1 MLGRIKRGHLFA
13 PEHQNLVYEAYMG
26 LNPDDVP
33 PAKHSTLLERHVPRP
48 QPQASTSQVNS
59 GASTSGA
66 NTSAPAIRGAST
78 SGPNTSAASAPAIR
92 VEPMDTETDEEDDP
106 DSDHED
112 NQDIDISPGPVPPTT
127 QANNNTGPTPTGPRP
142 PSHVNSPSVIQHEVD
157 LFDQYFPAT
166 QPQVSVPQSSIKEI
180 VDRELTTYLSYV
192 NLDKNVTPLCW
203 WQIHKGELPHL
214 SHIANK
220 YLSSPP
226 SSVESERLF
235 SIGGQT
241 YTSRRSN
248 LSPETGERLIKLCF
262 NLKKFNSF
270 YDNEIVS
277 LSNTVTETHNSPE
290 SGESAVAAVVPSGTS

>member
-1 MLGRIKRGHLFA
+1 
-13 PEHQNLVYEAYMG
+13 MG

-33 PAKHSTLLERHVPRP
+33 PARHSTLLERHVPP
-48 QPQASTSQVNS
+48 QPQASTSDS

-66 NTSAPAIRGAST
+66 STTSAAPAIRSEDM
-78 SGPNTSAASAPAIR
+78 S
-92 VEPMDTETDEEDDP
+92 MDTDEEDDP
-106 DSDHED
+106 ESVDSDHEVED
-112 NQDIDISPGPVPPTT
+112 NQDIDEQAPGPVPPTT
-127 QANNNTGPTPTGPRP
+127 TQANNTGPRP
-142 PSHVNSPSVIQHEVD
+142 PSNVNSPKVIQHEVD

-166 QPQVSVPQSSIKEI
+166 QPQVSNEPQSSIKEI
-180 VDRELTTYLSYV
+180 VDRELSTYLSYV

-248 LSPETGERLIKLCF
+248 LLPETGERLIKLCF

-277 LSNTVTETHNSPE
+277 LSNTVTENYSPE
-290 SGESAVAAVVPSGTS
+290 SGESAVAVASQVVPDNVL

>member
-1 MLGRIKRGHLFA
+1 
-13 PEHQNLVYEAYMG
+13 MG
-26 LNPDDVP
+26 LNPNDVP
-33 PAKHSTLLERHVPRP
+33 PARHSTLLERNVP
-48 QPQASTSQVNS
+48 PQASTS

-66 NTSAPAIRGAST
+66 STTSAAPAIRSEDM
-78 SGPNTSAASAPAIR
+78 S
-92 VEPMDTETDEEDDP
+92 MDTDEEDDP
-106 DSDHED
+106 EPDDVLPQASDSDHED
-112 NQDIDISPGPVPPTT
+112 IIDIDEQAPGPPTTT
-127 QANNNTGPTPTGPRP
+127 QANNTGPRP
-142 PSHVNSPSVIQHEVD
+142 PSNVNSPKVIQHEVD

-166 QPQVSVPQSSIKEI
+166 QPQISNEPQSSIKEI
-180 VDRELTTYLSYV
+180 VDRELSTYLSYV

-277 LSNTVTETHNSPE
+277 LSNTLTETHNLPE
-290 SGESAVAAVVPSGTS
+290 SGESAVAGPSGTS

>member
-1 MLGRIKRGHLFA
+1 
-13 PEHQNLVYEAYMG
+13 MG
-26 LNPDDVP
+26 LNPNDVP
-33 PAKHSTLLERHVPRP
+33 PARHSTLLERNVP
-48 QPQASTSQVNS
+48 PQASTS
-59 GASTSGA
+59 GASTSA
-66 NTSAPAIRGAST
+66 AAPAIPRAIT
-78 SGPNTSAASAPAIR
+78 SD
-92 VEPMDTETDEEDDP
+92 VMDMDVDSDDEDPDDVLP
-106 DSDHED
+106 EVSDSDHED
-112 NQDIDISPGPVPPTT
+112 IIDAQAPAPPTRTT
-127 QANNNTGPTPTGPRP
+127 QANDNAGP
-142 PSHVNSPSVIQHEVD
+142 SNVNSTKVIQSEVD

-166 QPQVSVPQSSIKEI
+166 QPQISNEPQSSIKEI
-180 VDRELTTYLSYV
+180 VDRELSTYLSYV

-270 YDNEIVS
+270 YENEIVS
-277 LSNTVTETHNSPE
+277 TSNTLTETHNLPE

>member
-1 MLGRIKRGHLFA
+1 
-13 PEHQNLVYEAYMG
+13 MG

-33 PAKHSTLLERHVPRP
+33 PARHSTLLERHVPP
-48 QPQASTSQVNS
+48 HPQASTSDS

-66 NTSAPAIRGAST
+66 STTSAAPAIRSEDM
-78 SGPNTSAASAPAIR
+78 S
-92 VEPMDTETDEEDDP
+92 MDTDEEDDP
-106 DSDHED
+106 DQVDSDHEVED
-112 NQDIDISPGPVPPTT
+112 NQDIDEQAPGPPTTT
-127 QANNNTGPTPTGPRP
+127 QANNTGPRP
-142 PSHVNSPSVIQHEVD
+142 PSNVNSPKVIQYEVD

-166 QPQVSVPQSSIKEI
+166 QPQISNEPQSSIKEI
-180 VDRELTTYLSYV
+180 VDRELSTYLSYV

-277 LSNTVTETHNSPE
+277 LSNTVTETYNSPE
-290 SGESAVAAVVPSGTS
+290 SGESAVAVVPSGTS

>member
-1 MLGRIKRGHLFA
+1 
-13 PEHQNLVYEAYMG
+13 MG

-33 PAKHSTLLERHVPRP
+33 PAKHSTLHSTRP
-48 QPQASTSQVNS
+48 QPPQAEASQVNS

-66 NTSAPAIRGAST
+66 ST
-78 SGPNTSAASAPAIR
+78 GPNTSAASAPAIR
-92 VEPMDTETDEEDDP
+92 IRVEPMETESDVDDP
-106 DSDHED
+106 DSDYDED
-112 NQDIDISPGPVPPTT
+112 IQDISPGPAPAPVPPTT
-127 QANNNTGPTPTGPRP
+127 RTQANNSTGPTPTGPRP
-142 PSHVNSPSVIQHEVD
+142 TGPRPSVNSPSVIQHEVD

-166 QPQVSVPQSSIKEI
+166 QPQVSNEPQLSIKEI
-180 VDRELTTYLSYV
+180 VDREITTYLSYV
-192 NLDKNVTPLCW
+192 NLDKNVTHLCW

-277 LSNTVTETHNSPE
+277 LSNTLTETHNLPE

>member
-1 MLGRIKRGHLFA
+1 M
-13 PEHQNLVYEAYMG
+13 YEAYSG

-33 PAKHSTLLERHVPRP
+33 PAKHSTLHSTRP
-48 QPQASTSQVNS
+48 QPPQAEASQVNS

-78 SGPNTSAASAPAIR
+78 GPNTSAASAPAIR
-92 VEPMDTETDEEDDP
+92 IRVEPMETETDEDDP
-106 DSDHED
+106 DSDYED
-112 NQDIDISPGPVPPTT
+112 NQDIDISPGPAPAPVPPTT
-127 QANNNTGPTPTGPRP
+127 GTQANNSTTGPRPTGPRA
-142 PSHVNSPSVIQHEVD
+142 SINSPSVIQHEVD

-166 QPQVSVPQSSIKEI
+166 QPQVSVPQLSIKEI

-277 LSNTVTETHNSPE
+277 LSNTLTETHNLPE

>member
-1 MLGRIKRGHLFA
+1 
-13 PEHQNLVYEAYMG
+13 MG

-33 PAKHSTLLERHVPRP
+33 PAKHSTLHSTRP
-48 QPQASTSQVNS
+48 QPPQASTSQVNS
-59 GASTSGA
+59 GASTSGASGA

-112 NQDIDISPGPVPPTT
+112 NQDIDMQAPGPVPPTT
-127 QANNNTGPTPTGPRP
+127 QANNTGPTGPRP

-166 QPQVSVPQSSIKEI
+166 QPQVSVPQLSIKEI

-277 LSNTVTETHNSPE
+277 LSNTLTETHNSPE

>member
-1 MLGRIKRGHLFA
+1 M
-13 PEHQNLVYEAYMG
+13 YEAYSG

-33 PAKHSTLLERHVPRP
+33 PAKHSTLHSTRP
-48 QPQASTSQVNS
+48 QPPQAAEASQVNS

-66 NTSAPAIRGAST
+66 ST
-78 SGPNTSAASAPAIR
+78 GPNTSAAAPAPAIRIR
-92 VEPMDTETDEEDDP
+92 VEPMETESDVDDP
-106 DSDHED
+106 DSDYDED
-112 NQDIDISPGPVPPTT
+112 NQDISPGPAPAPVPPTT
-127 QANNNTGPTPTGPRP
+127 GTQANNSTTRPRVGPTGPRA
-142 PSHVNSPSVIQHEVD
+142 SINSPSVIQHEVD

-166 QPQVSVPQSSIKEI
+166 QPQVSNEPQLSIKEI
-180 VDRELTTYLSYV
+180 IDKEINTYLSHG
-192 NLDKNVTPLCW
+192 NLEKNLTHLCW

-270 YDNEIVS
+270 YENEIVS
-277 LSNTVTETHNSPE
+277 LSNTLTETHNLPE

>member
-1 MLGRIKRGHLFA
+1 
-13 PEHQNLVYEAYMG
+13 MG

-33 PAKHSTLLERHVPRP
+33 PARHSTLLERHVPP
-48 QPQASTSQVNS
+48 HPQASTS

-66 NTSAPAIRGAST
+66 STSAAPAIRSEDM
-78 SGPNTSAASAPAIR
+78 S
-92 VEPMDTETDEEDDP
+92 MDTDEEDDP
-106 DSDHED
+106 EPDDVLPQASDSDHED
-112 NQDIDISPGPVPPTT
+112 IIDIDEQAPGPPTTT
-127 QANNNTGPTPTGPRP
+127 QANDNTGPRP
-142 PSHVNSPSVIQHEVD
+142 PSNVNSTKVIQSEVD

-166 QPQVSVPQSSIKEI
+166 QPQISNEPQSSIKEK
-180 VDRELTTYLSYV
+180 VDREIYTYLSYV
-192 NLDKNVTPLCW
+192 NVDKTVTPLCW

-248 LSPETGERLIKLCF
+248 LLPETGEKLIKLCF

-270 YDNEIVS
+270 YDSEIECVS
-277 LSNTVTETHNSPE
+277 NRVTENYSPE
-290 SGESAVAAVVPSGTS
+290 SGESAVAVASQVVPDNVL